1 MLLIACI
8 FFVDKTSVLKAHK
21 EILLTF
27 YTITIKKFISFFL
40 TKSGQL
46 GEIKLTDTYV
56 VIFHKNHDAIVMIT
70 RCIGSS
76 LYTLWNWKF
85 SFKTVPNIILTKLK
99 ILSINKPPYLLEK

>member
-1 MLLIACI
+1 MH

-27 YTITIKKFISFFL
+27 YTITIKNFISLFFP

-99 ILSINKPPYLLEK
+99 ILSIYKPPYLLEK